1 MKNIFIYQLTI
12 MATEKKKYVD
22 NFYKLLDKGRSQ
34 SKRTLTIKES
44 TDNRLLSTSS
54 TFYNLNNKSDSYPTL
69 IQMLKSDLFQIQ
81 DMINLNSKDIKMF
94 KLLSKTPGL
103 SKKLTEIEQNKS
115 VQESIEK
122 ISDISQRNDKINKI
136 YGIKDNKQLIQKIFF
151 ELNLYE
157 LLLGKIH
164 DFFLL
169 MKLSL
174 HKDDTYQ
181 ETMSKIISMKDFI
194 DKTVDKL
201 NEKSINQ
208 NNKNNDEI
216 KENIFNIQTLSEF
229 LKTKFND
236 NGNNNIKDILLYIIK
251 LINNFLK
258 ENNKNI
264 LNETNIEINLAKS
277 KSDIEKF
284 EIIQKELI
292 ELIKNS
298 KLENDEIK
306 ATNNKIKEEN
316 ENLIKRIE
324 EFENQ
329 NLDINNIKSQFESE
343 KNELVQ
349 NIENSERK
357 YKELENEYNLL
368 KEQNS
373 QMISELNEFKQKESD
388 KLNYSTS
395 IENELNTKKEQILN
409 LEKTNSELNN
419 KINELNSK
427 IAELTSKIKELE
439 STKNKTI
446 DINESL
452 KNSELMNIMKNYE
465 SQLKKI
471 GNDLMTQNKEKL
483 KDLENKYKSLQSKY
497 DMIIIERENLKKNI
511 LYLKGKKYNPDS
523 YEEVLK
529 EQFETMRRAFVNKI
543 DELNEELTDIKRDS
557 RIKVYQLELELQE
570 TVKLKNNFLKQII
583 NLQSQLD
590 ALNKEYY

>member
-1 MKNIFIYQLTI
+1 

-34 SKRTLTIKES
+34 SKRTLTIKET

-54 TFYNLNNKSDSYPTL
+54 TFYNLNNKSESYPTL

-264 LNETNIEINLAKS
+264 LNETNIEITLAKS

-306 ATNNKIKEEN
+306 AKNNKIKEEN

-357 YKELENEYNLL
+357 YKELENEFNLL

-388 KLNYSTS
+388 KLNYSSS
-395 IENELNTKKEQILN
+395 IENELNSKKEQILN

-511 LYLKGKKYNPDS
+511 LYLKGKKYDPDS

>member
-1 MKNIFIYQLTI
+1 

-201 NEKSINQ
+201 NEKNINQ
-208 NNKNNDEI
+208 DNKNNNEI
-216 KENIFNIQTLSEF
+216 KEIIFNIQTLSEF

-264 LNETNIEINLAKS
+264 LNETNIEIILAKN

-306 ATNNKIKEEN
+306 AENNKIKEEN

-329 NLDINNIKSQFESE
+329 NSDINNIKSQFESE
-343 KNELVQ
+343 KNEFLQ
-349 NIENSERK
+349 NIENSEKK

-395 IENELNTKKEQILN
+395 IESELNTKKEQILN

-427 IAELTSKIKELE
+427 ISELTNKIKELE
-439 STKNKTI
+439 NAKNKTI

-452 KNSELMNIMKNYE
+452 KNSELMNLMKNYE

-497 DMIIIERENLKKNI
+497 DMIIIERENLKRNI
-511 LYLKGKKYNPDS
+511 LYLKGKKYDPDS

>member
-1 MKNIFIYQLTI
+1 

-208 NNKNNDEI
+208 DNKNNDEI

-264 LNETNIEINLAKS
+264 LNETNIEITLAKS

-306 ATNNKIKEEN
+306 AENNKIKEEN

-329 NLDINNIKSQFESE
+329 NSDINNIKSQFESE

-349 NIENSERK
+349 NIENSEKK

-439 STKNKTI
+439 SAKNKTI

-511 LYLKGKKYNPDS
+511 LYLKGKKYDPDS

>member
-1 MKNIFIYQLTI
+1 

-34 SKRTLTIKES
+34 SKRTLTIKET

-208 NNKNNDEI
+208 DNKNNDEI

-236 NGNNNIKDILLYIIK
+236 NGNNNIKDILLHIIK
-251 LINNFLK
+251 LINNFFK

-264 LNETNIEINLAKS
+264 LNETNIEINFGKS

-292 ELIKNS
+292 ELIKKS
-298 KLENDEIK
+298 KLENCEIK
-306 ATNNKIKEEN
+306 AENNKIKEEN

-329 NLDINNIKSQFESE
+329 NSDINNIKSQFESE
-343 KNELVQ
+343 KNEFLQ
-349 NIENSERK
+349 NIENSEKK

-368 KEQNS
+368 KEQNN

-395 IENELNTKKEQILN
+395 IESELNTKKEQILY

-427 IAELTSKIKELE
+427 ISELTNKIKELE
-439 STKNKTI
+439 NAKNKTI

-511 LYLKGKKYNPDS
+511 LYLKGKKYDPDS

>member
-1 MKNIFIYQLTI
+1 

-54 TFYNLNNKSDSYPTL
+54 TFYNLNNKSESYPTL

-208 NNKNNDEI
+208 DNKNNDEI

-264 LNETNIEINLAKS
+264 LNETNIEINFGKS

-292 ELIKNS
+292 ELIKKS
-298 KLENDEIK
+298 KLENCEIK
-306 ATNNKIKEEN
+306 AENNKIKEEN

-349 NIENSERK
+349 NIENSEKK

-427 IAELTSKIKELE
+427 ITELTNKIKELE
-439 STKNKTI
+439 NAKNKTI

-511 LYLKGKKYNPDS
+511 LYLKGKKYDPDS